1 MEDFK
6 KELQA
11 KVTGP
16 NTNKVVNLDG
26 EIFGDF
32 PSVFRTVI
40 EKKEEQVV
48 VCGEMLCVIISVYII
63 K

>member
-32 PSVFRTVI
+32 PNVFRTVI

-48 VCGEMLCVIISVYII
+48 VYGEMFVL
-63 K
+63 